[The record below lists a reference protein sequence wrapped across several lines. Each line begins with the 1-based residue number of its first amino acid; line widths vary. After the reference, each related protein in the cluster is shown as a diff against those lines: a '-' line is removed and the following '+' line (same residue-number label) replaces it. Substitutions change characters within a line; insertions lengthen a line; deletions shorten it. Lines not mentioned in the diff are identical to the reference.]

1 MALAARGARLTT
13 RKLEKIEDLK
23 ELWQVRKQAIQVVAK
38 GTLVGVGLTLLIL
51 LIP

>member
-13 RKLEKIEDLK
+13 QKLEKIEDLK
-23 ELWQVRKQAIQVVAK
+23 ELWQVRKQAIKVVAK
-38 GTLVGVGLTLLIL
+38 GTLVGIGITLLIM

>member
-38 GTLVGVGLTLLIL
+38 GTLVGIGITLLIM